1 MKAKH
6 GRMQQKSRTQTSYSA
21 DNMLRMSLGNWDMA
35 CISKDTQDFCSC
47 VGRAEGSTNS
57 SQFSWK
63 TRVLVPYSFDSGTIS
78 HF

>member
-6 GRMQQKSRTQTSYSA
+6 GKMQQKSRTQTSCSA
-21 DNMLRMSLGNWDMA
+21 DNVLCMSLGNWDMA

-47 VGRAEGSTNS
+47 VRKAEGSTNS
-57 SQFSWK
+57 SQFRWK
-63 TRVLVPYSFDSGTIS
+63 TRVLVPYSFNAGTIS